1 MKIDI
6 EIAKKQF
13 KEYVKN
19 YNPEDEKIEI
29 KIGHILRVAEN
40 AKKIAQ
46 SLNLN
51 QEDIEIAEL
60 IGLLHDIG
68 RFEQIRL
75 YHTFLDR
82 DSINHAEFGVRVL
95 FEEGLIRKFIETDK
109 YDNIIKFA
117 ILNHN
122 RLNIEDGLSEKECL
136 HAKIIR
142 DADKTDI
149 YTVLISD
156 KKETI
161 WGKEDLSEEKISDDV
176 YRQFLEEKL
185 INYSTIKTPVD
196 LLLCH
201 FKYVYDLNFKESK
214 QIIKQ
219 NRYIDKLYER
229 FTFKDEKTLKRY
241 NEIYRLTKQCLETE

>member
-1 MKIDI
+1 MAIDI
-6 EIAKKQF
+6 EMAKMQF

-19 YNPEDEKIEI
+19 YNPEDGKIQI

-46 SLNLN
+46 SLNLG

-75 YHTFLDR
+75 YHTFLDHA
-82 DSINHAEFGVRVL
+82 SINHGEFGVKIL
-95 FEEGLIRKFIETDK
+95 FEDGLIRKFIETDK
-109 YDNIIKFA
+109 YDNIIQVA

-122 RLNIEDGLSEKECL
+122 RLKIEQGLTDQEYL
-136 HAKIIR
+136 HSQIIR
-142 DADKTDI
+142 DADKADI
-149 YTVLISD
+149 YMVLISD
-156 KKETI
+156 KKETL
-161 WGKEDLSEEKISDDV
+161 WGKEDLSDEIISDEV

-185 INYSTIKTPVD
+185 INYKTVKTPLD
-196 LLLCH
+196 LLVCQ

-219 NRYIDKLYER
+219 NQYIDKLYER
-229 FTFKDEKTLKRY
+229 FTFKDEETLKRY
-241 NEIYRLTKQCLETE
+241 NEIYRLTKEYLEAE

>member
-1 MKIDI
+1 MAIDI
-6 EIAKKQF
+6 EMAKKQF

-19 YNPEDEKIEI
+19 YNPEDGKIKL
-29 KIGHILRVAEN
+29 KISHILRVAEN

-46 SLNLN
+46 SLNLG
-51 QEDIEIAEL
+51 QEDIEVAEL
-60 IGLLHDIG
+60 IGVLHDIG

-75 YHTFLDR
+75 YNTFLDHE
-82 DSINHAEFGVRVL
+82 SINHGEFGVKLL
-95 FEEGLIRKFIETDK
+95 FEDGLIRKFIETDK
-109 YDNIIKFA
+109 YDNIINLA

-122 RLNIEDGLSEKECL
+122 RLRIEQGLTKQEYL
-136 HAKIIR
+136 HAQIIR

-156 KKETI
+156 KKETL
-161 WGKEDLSEEKISDDV
+161 WGKEDLSEEIISDEV

-185 INYSTIKTPVD
+185 INYKTVKTPLD
-196 LLLCH
+196 LLVCQ
-201 FKYVYDLNFKESK
+201 FKYVYDVNFKESK

-229 FTFKDEKTLKRY
+229 FTFKDEETSKRY
-241 NEIYRLTKQCLETE
+241 NEIYRLTKEYLEAE

>member
-1 MKIDI
+1 MAIDI
-6 EIAKKQF
+6 EKAKKQF

-19 YNPEDEKIEI
+19 YNPEEAKIKI

-46 SLNLN
+46 SLNLAK
-51 QEDIEIAEL
+51 EDIEIAEL

-75 YHTFLDR
+75 YNTFLDH
-82 DSINHAEFGVRVL
+82 DSINHAEFGVKLL
-95 FEEGLIRKFIETDK
+95 FEDGLIRKFIETDN

-117 ILNHN
+117 VLNHN
-122 RLNIEDGLSEKECL
+122 RINIQEGLTDKEYL
-136 HAKIIR
+136 HAQIIR

-149 YTVLISD
+149 YTVLILD

-161 WGKEDLSEEKISDDV
+161 WGKEDLSDEKISDDV

-185 INYSTIKTPVD
+185 INYTTVKTPVD
-196 LLLCH
+196 LLVCH
-201 FKYVYDLNFKESK
+201 FKYIYDLNFRESK

-229 FTFKDEKTLKRY
+229 FTFKDETTLKRY
-241 NEIYRLTKQCLETE
+241 NEIYRLTKECLESE

>member
-1 MKIDI
+1 MILDI
-6 EIAKKQF
+6 KKAKEQF
-13 KEYVKN
+13 EEYVKD
-19 YNPEDEKIEI
+19 YNPEDGKIKI

-46 SLNLN
+46 SLNLG
-51 QEDIEIAEL
+51 QEDTEIAEL
-60 IGLLHDIG
+60 VGLLHDIG

-75 YHTFLDR
+75 YNTFLDHE
-82 DSINHAEFGVRVL
+82 SINHAEFGVNIL
-95 FEEGLIRKFIETDK
+95 FEDGLIRKFIETDK
-109 YDNIIKFA
+109 YDNIIKYA

-122 RLNIEDGLSEKECL
+122 KINIKEGLTDKEYL
-136 HAKIIR
+136 HSQIIR
-142 DADKTDI
+142 DADKIDI
-149 YTVLISD
+149 YSVLISD

-161 WGKEDLSEEKISDDV
+161 WGKEDLSEEKISDEV

-185 INYSTIKTPVD
+185 INYATIKTPVD
-196 LLLCH
+196 LLVCH
-201 FKYVYDLNFKESK
+201 FKYIYDLNFKESK

-241 NEIYRLTKQCLETE
+241 NEIYRLTKECLESE

>member
-1 MKIDI
+1 MGIDI
-6 EIAKKQF
+6 EKAKKQF

-19 YNPEDEKIEI
+19 YNPEDGKIKI

-46 SLNLN
+46 SLNLAK
-51 QEDIEIAEL
+51 EDIEIAEL

-75 YHTFLDR
+75 YNTFLDH
-82 DSINHAEFGVRVL
+82 DSINHAEFGVKLL
-95 FEEGLIRKFIETDK
+95 FEDGLIRKFIETDN

-117 ILNHN
+117 VLNHN
-122 RLNIEDGLSEKECL
+122 RINIQEGLTDKEYL
-136 HAKIIR
+136 HAQIIR

-161 WGKEDLSEEKISDDV
+161 WGKEDLSDEKISDDV

-185 INYSTIKTPVD
+185 INYETVKTPVD
-196 LLLCH
+196 LLVCH
-201 FKYVYDLNFKESK
+201 FKYIYDLNFRESK

-229 FTFKDEKTLKRY
+229 FTFKDETTLKRY
-241 NEIYRLTKQCLETE
+241 NEIYRLTKECLESE